1 MRVAVI
7 GLGMV
12 SEMHLA
18 ALQELSGAV
27 DLVGVHAR
35 SEAHRREVA
44 ARFGVTAY
52 ESVSAIADDPQ
63 VDAAI
68 VVTPPNAR
76 LEIVRVLAGAGKHIL
91 MEKPVERTLAA
102 AREIVD
108 ICDRAGVT
116 LGIVFQH
123 RFREGAEALGRLVEA
138 GVLGEIALVRATIPW
153 WRDQSYYDAP
163 GRGTYEQDGGGVGI
177 TQAIHVLDL
186 MLSLT
191 GPVARVQAMQATTCL
206 HRMEA
211 EDFTVSGVQFASGAV
226 GSIVATTSAFPGGV
240 ESLSIDGTLGSAEL
254 ASGHLTVRFRDG
266 RTEEVGAVT
275 GTGGGADPMA
285 FPSGWHRDLIAEFAQ
300 SVLQGNSPRITGQ
313 DALAVHGLIDA
324 MAASSRAG
332 AVIELGPITQQ
343 SPRSTT

>member
-12 SEMHLA
+12 SDMHLA
-18 ALQELSGAV
+18 ALQELSGTV
-27 DLVGVHAR
+27 DLTGVYAR
-35 SEAHRREVA
+35 SAVRREEVA
-44 ARFGVTAY
+44 ARFGVKAY
-52 ESVSAIADDPQ
+52 GSVKAIADDPE
-63 VDAAI
+63 VEAAI

-102 AREIVD
+102 AQTLVD
-108 ICDRAGVT
+108 ICEQAGVT
-116 LGIVFQH
+116 LGVVFQH
-123 RFREGAEALGRLVEA
+123 RFREGAEALTCLINEGA
-138 GVLGEIALVRATIPW
+138 LGDIALVRATIPW

-163 GRGTYEQDGGGVGI
+163 GRGTFEQDGGGVVI

-211 EDFTVSGVQFASGAV
+211 EDFAVSGVQFASGAV
-226 GSIVATTSAFPGGV
+226 GSIVATTAAYPGGV
-240 ESLSIDGTLGSAEL
+240 ESLAIDGTLGSAEL

-266 RTEEVGAVT
+266 RSQEVGAVT

-285 FPSGWHRDLIAEFAQ
+285 FPSGWHRDLIADFAQ
-300 SVLQGNSPRITGQ
+300 SVSQGKSPRISGR

-324 MAASSRAG
+324 IEASAHTG
-332 AVIELGPITQQ
+332 TAVELGRQE
-343 SPRSTT
+343 

>member
-18 ALQELSGAV
+18 ALQELSGTV
-27 DLVGVHAR
+27 KLVGVYAR
-35 SEAHRREVA
+35 SESRRTEVA

-52 ESVSAIADDPQ
+52 ASVQMIADDINI
-63 VDAAI
+63 DAAI

-76 LEIVRVLAGAGKHIL
+76 LEIVQALADGGKHIL
-91 MEKPVERTLAA
+91 MEKPAERTLAGA
-102 AREIVD
+102 QAIVD
-108 ICDRAGVT
+108 ICDRAEVT

-123 RFREGAEALGRLVEA
+123 RFREGAEALTRLIGSGA
-138 GVLGEIALVRATIPW
+138 LGSIALVRATIPW

-163 GRGTYEQDGGGVGI
+163 GRGTFEQDGGGVVI

-191 GPVARVQAMQATTCL
+191 GPVARVQAMQAKTCL
-206 HRMEA
+206 HQMEA
-211 EDFTVSGVQFASGAV
+211 EDFAVSGVQFASGAV

-254 ASGHLTVRFRDG
+254 ASGHLVVRFRDG

-285 FPSGWHRDLIAEFAQ
+285 FPSGWHRDLITDFAQ
-300 SVLQGNSPRITGQ
+300 SVSRGKPPRITGR

-324 MAASSRAG
+324 IAASSRAG
-332 AVIELGPITQQ
+332 AAIELG
-343 SPRSTT
+343 SGA